1 MNRTLFAT
9 LPLAIAAAGLTATA
23 QAQNA
28 TGQPS
33 KGWALEEVMVTA
45 QRRTENSQDVPMAVS
60 SLNAEALQKIGFTSL
75 RDIADKIPA
84 LTIQPDYE
92 RASALKVYIRGVGQ
106 EKPANFERD
115 NGVGIYLDD
124 IYVAHGN
131 GLAAEMNDVERIEV
145 LAGPQGILYG
155 RNTIGGAVKFI
166 SAKPTGEFGIKQQLD
181 LGNYDLVRSVTHLNL
196 DSTANVS
203 SKFTLLRSHKNGW
216 VENSGR
222 GGDPG
227 EKEAT
232 GYRVALRWEPNDQWL
247 VDYVYDNI
255 DQDSVSGYQQ
265 HGYTMFAPNLT
276 AFKVYKDRQDKTWR
290 PIDLDIRDDFETEG
304 HALTAQWFLA
314 DKLSL
319 KSITGYREFS
329 GDALQD
335 GAESFNVSTLVTN
348 AVEQD
353 QFSQEFLLSGENADG
368 SIKFH
373 TGLYYFEEEADQ
385 QEAELVS
392 NYAIAAAINDALL
405 AGEPIVPPALS
416 DLRPENQ
423 YDIENKSRAI
433 YAQVTWSPAELDYR
447 LTLDLGARYTEDE
460 RYLRWVKPINA
471 DSPFPIEDQ
480 DDFEAD
486 SFDPA
491 FTVDWAWTDSVHTY
505 FRYAQAYR
513 SGGFDT
519 GAERLQ
525 AFDSEELESY
535 EVGFK
540 SKLLDNKLL
549 FNIAVF
555 DLDYSDIQ
563 IQFFDPGLDVDQPPA
578 RVTVNGAA
586 ASTQGVEFEMR
597 YMPTANLMLRAA
609 GAYLESDSTV
619 TNPFTGET
627 GDRPLF
633 NTPKLKYN
641 LEADYTFA
649 DTRFGSLSG
658 VLSYDYRDEE
668 LGAGNTDETDFKPD
682 YGLFN
687 ARLMLS
693 QIPVAVGELGLALWS
708 KNLLDEEYQTYHA
721 FGSVVYGEPRTVGAS
736 LTYQF

>member
-1 MNRTLFAT
+1 MNKTLFAT
-9 LPLAIAAAGLTATA
+9 LPLALSVAGLTASA
-23 QAQNA
+23 QAQNNSDSSS
-28 TGQPS
+28 QS
-33 KGWALEEVMVTA
+33 WALEEVMVTA
-45 QRRTENSQDVPMAVS
+45 QRRSENSQDIPMAVS
-60 SLNAEALQKIGFTSL
+60 SLNAEALQKIGFSSL

-84 LTIQPDYE
+84 LNIQPDYE

-124 IYVAHGN
+124 IYVGHGN

-166 SAKPTGEFGIKQQLD
+166 SAKPTGEFGIKQELD
-181 LGNYDLVRSVTHLNL
+181 VGNYDLIRSTTHLNL
-196 DSTANVS
+196 PTTANIS
-203 SKFTLLRSHKNGW
+203 SKLTLLKSHKDGW
-216 VENSGR
+216 VKNSGR
-222 GGDPG
+222 GGNPG
-227 EKEAT
+227 DKEAT
-232 GYRVALRWEPNDQWL
+232 GYRAALRWEPSDQWL
-247 VDYVYDNI
+247 VDYTFDKV

-265 HGYTMFAPNLT
+265 HSYPMFATHLT
-276 AFKVYKDRQDKTWR
+276 AFKVYKDRQKKTWR
-290 PIDLDIRDDFETEG
+290 PIDLDIRDDFKTEG
-304 HALTAQWFLA
+304 HALTAQWLFA
-314 DKLSL
+314 DNMSL

-329 GDALQD
+329 GDSLQD

-368 SIKFH
+368 SIKYH
-373 TGLYYFEEEADQ
+373 TGLYYFKEQAKQ

-392 NYAIAAAINDALL
+392 NYDVADAINSALL
-405 AGEPIVPPALS
+405 AGEPIAPPALS
-416 DLRPENQ
+416 DLRPENH

-433 YAQVTWSPAELDYR
+433 YAQVTWNPAAFDHR

-460 RYLRWVKPINA
+460 RSLGWIKPINA
-471 DSPFPIEDQ
+471 GGPFPIENK

-491 FTVDWAWTDSVHTY
+491 FTVDWAWTDSIHTY

-525 AFDSEELESY
+525 AFDSEELESF
-535 EVGFK
+535 ELGFK
-540 SKLLDNKLL
+540 SKMLDNKLL
-549 FNIAVF
+549 FNVAVF
-555 DLDYSDIQ
+555 DLDYKDIQ
-563 IQFFDPGLDVDQPPA
+563 IQFFDPGLAADEPPA
-578 RVTVNGAA
+578 KVTVNGAK
-586 ASTQGVEFEMR
+586 ASTQGIEFELQ

-649 DTRFGSLSG
+649 DTRFGTVSG
-658 VLSYDYRDEE
+658 ILSYDYRDEE
-668 LGAGNTDETDFKPD
+668 LGAGNTDEKDVKPD
-682 YGLFN
+682 YALVN

-693 QIPVAVGELGLALWS
+693 QIPVAVGELDLALWS
-708 KNLLDEEYQTYHA
+708 KNLLDEEYETYHA
-721 FGSVVYGEPRTVGAS
+721 FGAVVYGEPRTVGIS